1 MTRSDWGNK
10 YIVAAMLLQLV
21 GYAALSALVPHSD
34 LAAIVA
40 PLQALPTVLL
50 VPVALVAIP
59 AVVIATALGAVL
71 AAVGL
76 QPTTVLVLVG
86 AYLVSIAGLWGYRRI
101 TE

>member
-1 MTRSDWGNK
+1 MTRSDWSNK
-10 YIVAAMLLQLV
+10 YVIAAVLLQLV

-34 LAAIVA
+34 FATIVA
-40 PLQALPTVLL
+40 PLQSLPTILL
-50 VPVALVAIP
+50 VPVALIAIP

-76 QPTTVLVLVG
+76 QPTTALVLVG
-86 AYLVSIAGLWGYRRI
+86 AYLVSISGLWGYRRI